1 MIDMNHKP
9 MSAWV
14 DALRS
19 GDYRHTPHAFY
30 DGDRGGKMYSA
41 LAVACMLFAPDEFED
56 YADDCADLTDF
67 IHYMEEYG
75 DLRLLEIKRTI
86 GAAGELALFELE
98 MSGASMTTIANYI
111 QRRWA

>member
-14 DALRS
+14 AALRS

-98 MSGASMTTIANYI
+98 MSGASMNTIANYI

>member
-1 MIDMNHKP
+1 MNHKP

-19 GDYRHTPHAFY
+19 GDYRHTPYTFY
-30 DGDRGGKMYSA
+30 DEDRGGKMYSV
-41 LAVACMLFAPDEFED
+41 LAVACMLYASDVFEE

-67 IHYMEEYG
+67 IHYMGEDE
-75 DLRLLEIKRTI
+75 DIRLLEIKHTI
-86 GAAGELALFELE
+86 GDAGELALFELE
-98 MSGASMTTIANYI
+98 MSGASINTIANYI